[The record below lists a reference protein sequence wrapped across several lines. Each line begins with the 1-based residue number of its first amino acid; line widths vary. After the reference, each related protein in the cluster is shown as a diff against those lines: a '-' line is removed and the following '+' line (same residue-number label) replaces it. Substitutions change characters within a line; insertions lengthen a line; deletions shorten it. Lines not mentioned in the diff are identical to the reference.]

1 MIFRKRNKETGV
13 PIQGQDVLFVRPYI
27 WLIPLTITA
36 LNFLI
41 TYNLKE
47 AEALFVLYFILD
59 FAISFLTIKFYALGI
74 GVLDRKVPLDKDF
87 VKRVLYQ
94 FTAHTLAVVVFN
106 VLMNELFDNIFFSG
120 ELLSLSFAF
129 YTQDVPLAVI
139 FLLLFHSAYFG
150 LYLMSERGKNKEG
163 NASTKMK
170 IKVLNGTAFVLLSF
184 EEIQCIYSQFGATY
198 IINHDLNKCTSE
210 KTLKDFEEMVPSNF
224 FRANRQIIISNTAI
238 KAYKSSSYGKI
249 ELDLKP
255 LNTCDIE
262 ETIFISRDKA
272 SSFRAWFRQ
281 THNVD

>member
-1 MIFRKRNKETGV
+1 MIFKKENKETGV

-27 WLIPLTITA
+27 WLIALTITV

-41 TYNLKE
+41 TYNLRE

-59 FAISFLTIKFYALGI
+59 FTICFLTIGFYALGI
-74 GVLDRKVPLDKDF
+74 RVLDTKVPLDKDF

-94 FTAHTLAVVVFN
+94 FTIHTLAVVVFN
-106 VLMNELFDNIFFSG
+106 ILINELFDNIFFNG

-129 YTQDVPLAVI
+129 YTQDMPLAVI
-139 FLLLFHSAYFG
+139 FLLLLHSAYFG
-150 LYLMSERGKNKEG
+150 LYLISERGKNKG
-163 NASTKMK
+163 SNASAKMK
-170 IKVLNGTAFVLLSF
+170 IKVLNGTAFVLLSL
-184 EEIQCIYSQFGATY
+184 EEIHCIYSQFGATY
-198 IINHDLNKCTSE
+198 IINHDLNKYTSE

-224 FRANRQIIISNTAI
+224 FRANRQIIISDTAV

-255 LNTCDIE
+255 LNTSDIE